1 MKNVIIKILIIFISV
16 LANAQTKKVKSLPKY
31 LLLINEYSP
40 KVTTVC
46 QDQAYSDCIRDVSE
60 IIKEL
65 IEIRETHIASKNSE
79 KYKSFYS
86 KAENVNKKINWDSDL
101 KRINKYLIENITL
114 YDEAIKECG
123 YDGVDWFDKLP
134 KDLYKHYKLSKTE
147 LLNKE

>member
-1 MKNVIIKILIIFISV
+1 MKNLIIKILIIFISV
-16 LANAQTKKVKSLPKY
+16 LANAQSKNVESLPKY
-31 LLLINEYSP
+31 LSRINEYSP
-40 KVTTVC
+40 EISTVC
-46 QDQAYSDCIRDVSE
+46 QDQGYSDCIRDVSE

-65 IEIRETHIASKNSE
+65 IEIRETHIMSKNSE

-86 KAENVNKKINWDSDL
+86 RTENVNKKISWDSDL

-114 YDEAIKECG
+114 YDEAVKECG

-134 KDLYKHYKLSKTE
+134 KDLYKHYKLSKSE